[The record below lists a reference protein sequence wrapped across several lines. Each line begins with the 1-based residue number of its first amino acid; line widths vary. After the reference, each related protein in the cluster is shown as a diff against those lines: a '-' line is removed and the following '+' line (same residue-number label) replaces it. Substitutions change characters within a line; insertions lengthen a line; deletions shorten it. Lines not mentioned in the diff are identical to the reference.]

1 MPYAPQHLPSQ
12 LALLLSALITST
24 VFAQQAA
31 PAQPAAPSAAH
42 AAATPAAAAPA
53 PAGSQSMSSSLGLY
67 VFPAKNQTADQQ
79 SGDEASCFGW
89 AKSQTN
95 IDPMNIKAPQP
106 AQPSQEQAASSGG
119 GERVRGAARGAAGG
133 AIVGA
138 ITGNA
143 GEGAA
148 VGAAVGTMAG
158 GAAKR
163 RGKQQAAAEQQHQQ
177 AVAEQQAQAYVAQ
190 QKATY
195 NKAFS
200 ACMEGKGYTVK

>member
-1 MPYAPQHLPSQ
+1 MPYSPQHLPSQ
-12 LALLLSALITST
+12 LALLLSALVTSMA
-24 VFAQQAA
+24 FGQQPA
-31 PAQPAAPSAAH
+31 PAHPAAP
-42 AAATPAAAAPA
+42 AAAPA
-53 PAGSQSMSSSLGLY
+53 ATTAPAPAASSSMSSSLGLF
-67 VFPAKNQTADQQ
+67 VFPAKNQTAVQQ
-79 SGDEASCFGW
+79 SDDEASCFGW

-95 IDPMNIKAPQP
+95 IDPMNIKP
-106 AQPSQEQAASSGG
+106 AQAASQPTQEQDASSGG
-119 GERVRGAARGAAGG
+119 HRVRGAARGAAGG

-163 RGKQQAAAEQQHQQ
+163 REKQQVAAEQQHQQ
-177 AVAEQQAQAYVAQ
+177 AAAEQQAQASIAQ

>member
-1 MPYAPQHLPSQ
+1 MPYSPQHLLSQ

-31 PAQPAAPSAAH
+31 PAQPAAPSAA
-42 AAATPAAAAPA
+42 PAAAAPA
-53 PAGSQSMSSSLGLY
+53 PAGSQSMSSSLGLF

-79 SGDEASCFGW
+79 SGDEASCYGW

-95 IDPMNIKAPQP
+95 IDPMNIKAPEP

-119 GERVRGAARGAAGG
+119 GERVRGAARGAAAGAAIG
-133 AIVGA
+133 AI
-138 ITGNA
+138 A
-143 GEGAA
+143 GDAGTGAA
-148 VGAAVGTMAG
+148 AGAAAGTMAG
-158 GAAKR
+158 GSAKR
-163 RGKQQAAAEQQHQQ
+163 RGKQQAAAEQQQQQ
-177 AVAEQQAQAYVAQ
+177 AAAEQQAQASIAQ

>member
-1 MPYAPQHLPSQ
+1 MPYSPQHLPSQ

-53 PAGSQSMSSSLGLY
+53 PAGSQSMSSSLGLF

-79 SGDEASCFGW
+79 SGDEASCYGW

-95 IDPMNIKAPQP
+95 IDPMNIKAPEP

-119 GERVRGAARGAAGG
+119 GERVRGAARGAAAGAAIG
-133 AIVGA
+133 AI
-138 ITGNA
+138 A
-143 GEGAA
+143 GDAGTGAA
-148 VGAAVGTMAG
+148 AGAAAGTMAG

-163 RGKQQAAAEQQHQQ
+163 RGKQQAAAEQEQQQ
-177 AVAEQQAQAYVAQ
+177 AAAAQQQQAAIAQ

>member
-1 MPYAPQHLPSQ
+1 MPYSPQHLLSQ

-31 PAQPAAPSAAH
+31 PAQPAAPSAA
-42 AAATPAAAAPA
+42 PAAAAPA
-53 PAGSQSMSSSLGLY
+53 PAGSQSMSSSLGLF

-79 SGDEASCFGW
+79 SGDEASCYGW
-89 AKSQTN
+89 AKSQTS
-95 IDPMNIKAPQP
+95 IDPMNIKAPEP

-119 GERVRGAARGAAGG
+119 GERVRGAARGAAAGAAIG
-133 AIVGA
+133 AI
-138 ITGNA
+138 A
-143 GEGAA
+143 GDAGTGAA
-148 VGAAVGTMAG
+148 AGAAAGTMAG
-158 GAAKR
+158 GSAKR
-163 RGKQQAAAEQQHQQ
+163 RGKQQAAAEQQQQQ
-177 AVAEQQAQAYVAQ
+177 AAAEQQAQASIAQ

>member
-1 MPYAPQHLPSQ
+1 MPHSPQHLPSQ
-12 LALLLSALITST
+12 LALLVSALVTST

-31 PAQPAAPSAAH
+31 PQPAAPSAAH

-79 SGDEASCFGW
+79 TGDEASCYGW

-95 IDPMNIKAPQP
+95 LDPMNIKAPQP
-106 AQPSQEQAASSGG
+106 AQPSQELAASSGG

-158 GAAKR
+158 GSAKR
-163 RGKQQAAAEQQHQQ
+163 RNKQQAAAEQQHEQ
-177 AVAEQQAQAYVAQ
+177 AAAEQQAQAAIAQ